1 MLEIH
6 FIIKKH
12 IEIKRFDKFR
22 VLILVTLKLDIMK
35 SNLIKFCAI
44 VFFSMLLVNCDRE
57 ESENQILQSFNVEET
72 ELNAKVD
79 NTTEVISDIFLQTY
93 EYEESAVKSKMHP
106 FLPECAIVTIEIT
119 DTSKELIIDFGTEGC
134 EVRNG
139 YILKGKVNMSYT
151 RNSETMTKVI
161 DYTLEDFF
169 VNDIQFSGSRSVT
182 RQKAN
187 DNGNPQ
193 YSMSMDLLI
202 TFADGTEASR
212 TGVKTR
218 EWIEGSF
225 NGNWGDNVFLING
238 EWTTNFKNGN
248 VHSTTIKTPLRREA
262 SCRFLVSGVVELV
275 RTNYSGSL
283 NYGDGLCDNLAMF
296 TSSDGEEREIRL

>member
-1 MLEIH
+1 
-6 FIIKKH
+6 
-12 IEIKRFDKFR
+12 
-22 VLILVTLKLDIMK
+22 MK
-35 SNLIKFCAI
+35 SNLIRFSVI
-44 VFFSMLLVNCDRE
+44 VFFSMLLVNCDKD
-57 ESENQILQSFNVEET
+57 ESENQTLQSFNVEET

-93 EYEESAVKSKMHP
+93 EHEESIVKSPIHP
-106 FLPECAIVTIEIT
+106 FLPECAMVTIEIT
-119 DTSKELIIDFGTEGC
+119 GTSKEVIVDFGTEGC
-134 EVRNG
+134 EVRSG

-151 RNSETMTKVI
+151 RNVDAMTLVI
-161 DYTLEDFF
+161 NYTLEDFF
-169 VNDIQFSGSRSVT
+169 VNDIQFSGSRTVT

-193 YSMSMDLLI
+193 YIMNMDLVV

-212 TGVKTR
+212 TGTKTR

-225 NGNWGDNVFLING
+225 NGNWGDNVFLITG
-238 EWTTNFKNGN
+238 EWATNFKNGN
-248 VHSTTIKTPLRREA
+248 MHSTTIKTPLRREA
-262 SCRFLVSGVVELV
+262 GCRFLVSGVVDMV

-296 TSSDGEEREIRL
+296 TSSDGEEYEIEL

>member
-1 MLEIH
+1 
-6 FIIKKH
+6 
-12 IEIKRFDKFR
+12 
-22 VLILVTLKLDIMK
+22 MK
-35 SNLIKFCAI
+35 SNLIRFSVI
-44 VFFSMLLVNCDRE
+44 VFFSMLLVNCDKD
-57 ESENQILQSFNVEET
+57 ESENQTLQSFNVEET

-93 EYEESAVKSKMHP
+93 EHEESIVKSPIHP
-106 FLPECAIVTIEIT
+106 FLPECAMVIIEIT
-119 DTSKELIIDFGTEGC
+119 DTSKEVIVDFGTEGC
-134 EVRNG
+134 EVRSG

-151 RNSETMTKVI
+151 RNVDAMTLVI
-161 DYTLEDFF
+161 NYTLEDFF
-169 VNDIQFSGSRSVT
+169 VNDIQFSGSRTVT

-193 YSMSMDLLI
+193 YIMNMDLVV

-212 TGVKTR
+212 TGTKTR

-225 NGNWGDNVFLING
+225 NGNWGDNVFLITG
-238 EWTTNFKNGN
+238 EWATNFKNGN
-248 VHSTTIKTPLRREA
+248 MNSTTIKTPLRREA
-262 SCRFLVSGVVELV
+262 GCRFLVSGVVELV

-296 TSSDGEEREIRL
+296 TSSDGEEYEIRL

>member
-1 MLEIH
+1 
-6 FIIKKH
+6 
-12 IEIKRFDKFR
+12 
-22 VLILVTLKLDIMK
+22 MK
-35 SNLIKFCAI
+35 SNLIRFSVI
-44 VFFSMLLVNCDRE
+44 VFFSMLLVNCDKD
-57 ESENQILQSFNVEET
+57 ESENQTLQSFNVEET

-93 EYEESAVKSKMHP
+93 EHEESIVKSPIHP
-106 FLPECAIVTIEIT
+106 FLPECAMVIIEIT
-119 DTSKELIIDFGTEGC
+119 DTSKEVIVDFGTEGC
-134 EVRNG
+134 EVRSG

-151 RNSETMTKVI
+151 RNVDAMTLVI
-161 DYTLEDFF
+161 NYTLEDFF
-169 VNDIQFSGSRSVT
+169 VNDIQFSGSRTVT

-193 YSMSMDLLI
+193 YIMNMDLVV

-212 TGVKTR
+212 TGTKTR

-225 NGNWGDNVFLING
+225 NGNWGDNVFLITG
-238 EWTTNFKNGN
+238 EWATNFKNGN
-248 VHSTTIKTPLRREA
+248 MNSTTIKTPLRREA
-262 SCRFLVSGVVELV
+262 GCRFLVSGVVELV

-296 TSSDGEEREIRL
+296 TSSDGEEYEIEL

>member
-1 MLEIH
+1 
-6 FIIKKH
+6 
-12 IEIKRFDKFR
+12 
-22 VLILVTLKLDIMK
+22 MK
-35 SNLIKFCAI
+35 SNLIRFSVI
-44 VFFSMLLVNCDRE
+44 VFFSMLLVNCDKD
-57 ESENQILQSFNVEET
+57 ESENQTLQSFNVEET

-93 EYEESAVKSKMHP
+93 EHEESIVKSPIHP
-106 FLPECAIVTIEIT
+106 FLPECAMVTIEIT
-119 DTSKELIIDFGTEGC
+119 DTSKEVIVDFGTEGC
-134 EVRNG
+134 EVRSG

-151 RNSETMTKVI
+151 RNVDAMTLVI
-161 DYTLEDFF
+161 NYTLEDFF
-169 VNDIQFSGSRSVT
+169 VNDIQFSGSRTVT

-193 YSMSMDLLI
+193 YIMNMDLVV

-212 TGVKTR
+212 TGTKTR

-225 NGNWGDNVFLING
+225 NGNWGDNVFLITG
-238 EWTTNFKNGN
+238 EWATNFKNGN
-248 VHSTTIKTPLRREA
+248 MHSTTIKTPLRREA
-262 SCRFLVSGVVELV
+262 GCRFLVSGVVDLV

-296 TSSDGEEREIRL
+296 TSSDGEEYEIEL